1 MPSSRAIRSQLGP
14 ALNSLKGQLVSANH
28 LLATNQNNQNLDQIR
43 AARFQLNRTLDRVDS
58 LQGKWAHFLDS
69 LEGDDLAQEEQV
81 YERFAPR
88 AAGDPDYN
96 HFVELVEKAKGVLGN
111 LNFLI
116 EQSVPSGQ
124 SSQAGVSEV
133 SENLSQV
140 GEQLSSVTNKTERQI
155 PHIIKQENQFPTYLI
170 ETRLPELKMD
180 PFYGD
185 PKKWTTF
192 WQLFSAN
199 IDSRP
204 MDNIRKMSYLLTF
217 LRGPAKDLVA
227 GFVLTNENYNRALD
241 LLKSRYGN
249 SRAITEALEAELM
262 NLTPPNDS
270 SHSLRAFVDSV
281 ERICRQLEAFGTMD
295 QSPFVSTV
303 IKTKLP
309 QSIVAKLIEKERYS
323 QVRWDSTR
331 LRQELCNLVEICEE
345 VRVFSQLKV
354 RHQGDPIVPPVHQR
368 NDYRPR
374 TGHTEQLYSFCAQT
388 RPIRSRQLPPQGK
401 RYCSL
406 CNEGIHFPSECPSY
420 TTPQARFQRLKEQR
434 RCFRC
439 LGEGHCV
446 RDCPS
451 SKICAQCQNNHH
463 VLVCTRSI
471 NNNQYFLAPAE
482 DNYYPEKQIIQMD
495 LGQNQS
501 PVINSD
507 KASTVRHQVQQV
519 INTPLVQT
527 DNQPAQKI
535 VVQERA
541 PVPKVV
547 KFTEPLPVRPKIM
560 TLFTIDKEIVKP
572 ELGTEPDICPQVEKL
587 LVSKKIKE
595 KDEKQIQGNN
605 CVKENTSAVDNQ
617 ITQLEDNRDSP
628 TCENLNFS
636 PDLAYHKFQI
646 EKENIITEPVDLPY
660 HKLQIEKDNRI
671 TRFEL
676 NKPAAQEQLIHSMVS
691 AHIERPSVEVSVQPE
706 NQPSLSNCP
715 VKEPVLL
722 PEFVGLILCF
732 RFPKF
737 IATTDLKSAFLI
749 VGLRQIDRECTKFQR
764 GEYPRNLPLIEKT
777 KVSHTVL
784 PEKLFPKQVLDE
796 KAHGAKKR
804 LKKPKESTQGNL
816 AGHGIALILFSLIF
830 IINVSCDHKDQ
841 IVVCRKKQIVKRK
854 KIPPDI
860 PFKAFKSINKILIN
874 RNFTPIYFISIVSI
888 ITIII
893 SLKLILL
900 KKLAYFFPILFN
912 FLRGG
917 EGVRDP
923 NHKVSPNPTRI
934 FQKICLHKV
943 IGDRPPEGDILLLNS
958 EQSLVFSQSYGNKL
972 GKSPNKIFELHK
984 RKRQQ
989 FGRMCTP
996 LIKTETKTFKWL
1008 GGGILLKDGPI
1019 ISHPNNPPLSI
1030 SAISAQVPF
1039 ILFLKKCFPCFLL
1052 AQRSLLPRL
1061 VARSI
1066 QPFPVVAIEPNF
1078 IKRHTLCLFPNP
1090 SRLFSVFPYPTTSFT
1105 LEIFATAKQQSTKEE
1120 AKYKQQEA
1128 YCKKL
1133 GNPVTIEDFD
1143 MSEWLDSGSDMLAS
1157 TNESITSKAQKIV
1170 ESDKRPEQ
1178 QQPQFNSILN
1188 PPHAPN
1194 KVDHQ
1199 KSEQQ
1204 VMQQPPQQQ
1213 TIGLETGKDNALGGN
1228 TKERFQINHEK
1239 LKDNQ
1244 AARCRAEDKK
1254 IREDESNEQRALLKA
1269 ILECISKKSRE
1280 RKSKVSLPLGPKP
1293 PTIPAAVLLSQV
1305 FVRVPMPSSSNQPIM
1320 VKSDLGLIAMIR
1332 VSLRPHLV
1340 SASEEPHVQPVSLE
1354 MRDGIELNNDNQSE
1368 EEDNW
1373 KSR

>member
-14 ALNSLKGQLVSANH
+14 ALNSLKNLLVTANQ
-28 LLATNQNNQNLDQIR
+28 LLANYQNNQNLDQVR

-69 LEGDDLAQEEQV
+69 LEGDDLAHEEQF

-96 HFVELVEKAKGVLGN
+96 HFMELVEKAKGVLGD
-111 LNFLI
+111 LDFLI
-116 EQSVPSGQ
+116 KEQSVPSGQ

-281 ERICRQLEAFGTMD
+281 ERICRQLEAYGTMD

-309 QSIVAKLIEKERYS
+309 QSIVAKLIEKERNS

-331 LRQELCNLVEICEE
+331 LRQELCNLVEISEE
-345 VRVFSQLKV
+345 VRRFSQLKV
-354 RHQGDPIVPPVHQR
+354 RPQGGPVIPPVHQQ
-368 NDYRPR
+368 NYYCPR
-374 TGHTEQLYSFCAQT
+374 TGHTEQFQSFCGQS
-388 RPIRSRQLPPQGK
+388 RPIQGGQLPPPG
-401 RYCSL
+401 RLCSL
-406 CNEGIHFPSECPSY
+406 CNGGVHFPSECPSY
-420 TTPQARFQRLKEQR
+420 STPQARFQRFIEQR

-439 LGEGHCV
+439 LGGGHFA
-446 RDCPS
+446 RKCPS
-451 SKICAQCQNNHH
+451 FKICAQCQENHH
-463 VLVCTRSI
+463 VLVCTRTR
-471 NNNQYFLAPAE
+471 NDNQDFLAPDE
-482 DNYYPEKQIIQMD
+482 DNYYPKKQITQMA

-501 PVINSD
+501 PVICSS
-507 KASTVRHQVQQV
+507 KVSSVRHQVKQV
-519 INTPLVQT
+519 QETPLVQT
-527 DNQPAQKI
+527 NIQSIQKV
-535 VVQERA
+535 VVQECV
-541 PVPKVV
+541 PVAKVV

-560 TLFTIDKEIVKP
+560 TLFTINKEIVKP
-572 ELGTEPDICPQVEKL
+572 EAGTEPDSCPQAENL
-587 LVSKKIKE
+587 LINKKVNE
-595 KDEKQIQGNN
+595 KDETQIQGSN
-605 CVKENTSAVDNQ
+605 CVKGNTSTVDDQ
-617 ITQLEDNRDSP
+617 ITHLKDNGDFPS
-628 TCENLNFS
+628 CGSLDLS
-636 PDLAYHKFQI
+636 PDLPYHKFQI

-691 AHIERPSVEVSVQPE
+691 AHIERPSVDVSVQPK
-706 NQPSLSNCP
+706 NQSSLSNFS

-722 PEFVGLILCF
+722 PGFVGLILSF
-732 RFPKF
+732 RLPKF
-737 IATTDLKSAFLI
+737 MATTDLESAFLM
-749 VGLRQIDRECTKFQR
+749 VGLHQTDRKFTKFQR
-764 GEYPRNLPLIEKT
+764 VKDPFNLPLIEKAR
-777 KVSHTVL
+777 VSHTVV
-784 PEKLFPKQVLDE
+784 PEKLFPKQILDE
-796 KAHGAKKR
+796 KAHGTKKR
-804 LKKPKESTQGNL
+804 LEKSIEMPYAKL
-816 AGHGIALILFSLIF
+816 AGHGFALILISLTF

-841 IVVCRKKQIVKRK
+841 IVVCRKEQTIRRK

-860 PFKAFKSINKILIN
+860 PFKAFKYINQTLINKIFLTS
-874 RNFTPIYFISIVSI
+874 NFIYIISI
-888 ITIII
+888 ITLII
-893 SLKLILL
+893 SFKLKFLCT
-900 KKLAYFFPILFN
+900 LAFFIPIILFN

-923 NHKVSPNPTRI
+923 NHNVSPDPTRI
-934 FQKICLHKV
+934 FQKICLDKL
-943 IGDRPPEGDILLLNS
+943 ISDSPPEGDILLLNP
-958 EQSLVFSQSYGNKL
+958 EQSLVLFQND
-972 GKSPNKIFELHK
+972 E
-984 RKRQQ
+984 RQQ
-989 FGRMCTP
+989 FGRISTP
-996 LIKTETKTFKWL
+996 LIKTETKTLKWL
-1008 GGGILLKDGPI
+1008 GSGILPKDGPI
-1019 ISHPNNPPLSI
+1019 TNNPPLSV
-1030 SAISAQVPF
+1030 SVTLAQVPF
-1039 ILFLKKCFPCFLL
+1039 ILFSKKYFQCFLL
-1052 AQRSLLPRL
+1052 AQHSLPPRL

-1066 QPFPVVAIEPNF
+1066 QPFPFVAIEPNF

-1090 SRLFSVFPYPTTSFT
+1090 SRLFSVSPYPTTSFT
-1105 LEIFATAKQQSTKEE
+1105 SEIFATAKQQSTKEE

-1143 MSEWLDSGSDMLAS
+1143 LSEWLDSGSDMLAS
-1157 TNESITSKAQKIV
+1157 TNESITSKRLKIV
-1170 ESDKRPEQ
+1170 ES
-1178 QQPQFNSILN
+1178 
-1188 PPHAPN
+1188 
-1194 KVDHQ
+1194 
-1199 KSEQQ
+1199 
-1204 VMQQPPQQQ
+1204 
-1213 TIGLETGKDNALGGN
+1213 
-1228 TKERFQINHEK
+1228 
-1239 LKDNQ
+1239 
-1244 AARCRAEDKK
+1244 
-1254 IREDESNEQRALLKA
+1254 
-1269 ILECISKKSRE
+1269 
-1280 RKSKVSLPLGPKP
+1280 
-1293 PTIPAAVLLSQV
+1293 
-1305 FVRVPMPSSSNQPIM
+1305 
-1320 VKSDLGLIAMIR
+1320 
-1332 VSLRPHLV
+1332 
-1340 SASEEPHVQPVSLE
+1340 
-1354 MRDGIELNNDNQSE
+1354 
-1368 EEDNW
+1368 
-1373 KSR
+1373 

>member
-281 ERICRQLEAFGTMD
+281 ERICRQLEAYGTMD

-309 QSIVAKLIEKERYS
+309 QSIVAKLIEKERNS

-331 LRQELCNLVEICEE
+331 LRQELCNLVEISEE
-345 VRVFSQLKV
+345 VRRFSQLKV
-354 RHQGDPIVPPVHQR
+354 RPQGGPVIPPVHQQ
-368 NDYRPR
+368 NYYCPR
-374 TGHTEQLYSFCAQT
+374 TGHTEQFQSFCGQS
-388 RPIRSRQLPPQGK
+388 RPIQGGQLPPPG
-401 RYCSL
+401 RLCSL
-406 CNEGIHFPSECPSY
+406 CNGGIHFPSECPSY
-420 TTPQARFQRLKEQR
+420 STPQARFQRVKEQR

-439 LGEGHCV
+439 LGEGHCA

-451 SKICAQCQNNHH
+451 FKICAQCQGNHH
-463 VLVCTRSI
+463 VLVCTRTLE
-471 NNNQYFLAPAE
+471 NNQDFLALAE
-482 DNYYPEKQIIQMD
+482 DNYYPEKQITQIT
-495 LGQNQS
+495 LVQNQS
-501 PVINSD
+501 PVIGSD
-507 KASTVRHQVQQV
+507 KALSVRHQVQQV
-519 INTPLVQT
+519 RETPPVQK
-527 DNQPAQKI
+527 PLQKV
-535 VVQERA
+535 VVQERV

-547 KFTEPLPVRPKIM
+547 KFTEPLPVLPKIM
-560 TLFTIDKEIVKP
+560 TLFTIKKEIVNP
-572 ELGTEPDICPQVEKL
+572 EVGTEPNICPQAEKL
-587 LVSKKIKE
+587 LMSKKVKE

-605 CVKENTSAVDNQ
+605 CVKENTSTVDDQ
-617 ITQLEDNRDSP
+617 ITHLENNRDFSSY
-628 TCENLNFS
+628 ESLNLS
-636 PDLAYHKFQI
+636 PDLPYNKFQI
-646 EKENIITEPVDLPY
+646 EKVNIITEPVDLPY

-671 TRFEL
+671 TRLEL
-676 NKPAAQEQLIHSMVS
+676 NKPAAQEQIHSMVS
-691 AHIERPSVEVSVQPE
+691 AHIERPSVDVSVQPK
-706 NQPSLSNCP
+706 NQSSLSNFS

-722 PEFVGLILCF
+722 PGFVGLILCF
-732 RFPKF
+732 RLPKF
-737 IATTDLKSAFLI
+737 MATTDLESAFLM
-749 VGLRQIDRECTKFQR
+749 VGLRQIDRKFTKFQR
-764 GEYPRNLPLIEKT
+764 GKYPRNLHLIEKP

-784 PEKLFPKQVLDE
+784 PEKLFPKQILDE
-796 KAHGAKKR
+796 KAHGTKKR
-804 LKKPKESTQGNL
+804 LEKSIEMPYAKL
-816 AGHGIALILFSLIF
+816 AGHGIALILISLTF
-830 IINVSCDHKDQ
+830 IISVSCNHKDQ
-841 IVVCRKKQIVKRK
+841 IVVCREEQTTKRK
-854 KIPPDI
+854 KIPPGI
-860 PFKAFKSINKILIN
+860 PFKSFKSINKTLLN
-874 RNFTPIYFISIVSI
+874 RNFKSIYFILIISI
-888 ITIII
+888 ITLII
-893 SLKLILL
+893 SFRLNFLNT
-900 KKLAYFFPILFN
+900 LAFFIPSILFN
-912 FLRGG
+912 FFRGG

-923 NHKVSPNPTRI
+923 NHNVLPYPTRI

-943 IGDRPPEGDILLLNS
+943 IVDSPPEDDILLLKS
-958 EQSLVFSQSYGNKL
+958 EQSLVRIQSYANKL
-972 GKSPNKIFELHK
+972 GKSPKKMFELQK
-984 RKRQQ
+984 SESRQ

-996 LIKTETKTFKWL
+996 LIKTETKTLKWL

-1019 ISHPNNPPLSI
+1019 ISRPNNPPQ
-1030 SAISAQVPF
+1030 AISAQVPF

-1052 AQRSLLPRL
+1052 AQRSLLLRL

-1078 IKRHTLCLFPNP
+1078 IKRHTPCLFPNP

-1105 LEIFATAKQQSTKEE
+1105 SEIFVTAKQQSTKEE

-1143 MSEWLDSGSDMLAS
+1143 LSEWLDSGSDMLAS

-1244 AARCRAEDKK
+1244 AARRRAEDKK

-1269 ILECISKKSRE
+1269 ILECISKKSRD
-1280 RKSKVSLPLGPKP
+1280 RKSKVSLPLGSKP

-1305 FVRVPMPSSSNQPIM
+1305 FVRAPMPSSSNQPIM
-1320 VKSDLGLIAMIR
+1320 VKSDLGLIVMIR

-1340 SASEEPHVQPVSLE
+1340 SASEKPHVQPVSLE
-1354 MRDGIELNNDNQSE
+1354 MRDEIELNNGNQSE

>member
-1 MPSSRAIRSQLGP
+1 
-14 ALNSLKGQLVSANH
+14 
-28 LLATNQNNQNLDQIR
+28 
-43 AARFQLNRTLDRVDS
+43 
-58 LQGKWAHFLDS
+58 
-69 LEGDDLAQEEQV
+69 
-81 YERFAPR
+81 
-88 AAGDPDYN
+88 
-96 HFVELVEKAKGVLGN
+96 
-111 LNFLI
+111 
-116 EQSVPSGQ
+116 
-124 SSQAGVSEV
+124 
-133 SENLSQV
+133 
-140 GEQLSSVTNKTERQI
+140 
-155 PHIIKQENQFPTYLI
+155 
-170 ETRLPELKMD
+170 MD

-281 ERICRQLEAFGTMD
+281 ERICRQLEAYGTMD

-309 QSIVAKLIEKERYS
+309 QSIVAKLIEKERNS

-331 LRQELCNLVEICEE
+331 LRQELCNLVEISEE
-345 VRVFSQLKV
+345 VRRFSQLKV
-354 RHQGDPIVPPVHQR
+354 RPQGGPVIPPVHQQ
-368 NDYRPR
+368 NYYCPR
-374 TGHTEQLYSFCAQT
+374 TGHTEQFQSFCGQS
-388 RPIRSRQLPPQGK
+388 RPIQGGQLPPPG
-401 RYCSL
+401 RLCSL
-406 CNEGIHFPSECPSY
+406 CNGGVHFPSECPSY
-420 TTPQARFQRLKEQR
+420 STPQARFQRFKEQR

-439 LGEGHCV
+439 LGEGHCA

-451 SKICAQCQNNHH
+451 FKICAQCQGNHH
-463 VLVCTRSI
+463 VLVCTRTLE
-471 NNNQYFLAPAE
+471 NNQDFLALAE
-482 DNYYPEKQIIQMD
+482 DNYYPEKQITQIT
-495 LGQNQS
+495 LVQNQS
-501 PVINSD
+501 PVIGSD
-507 KASTVRHQVQQV
+507 KALSVRHQVQQV
-519 INTPLVQT
+519 RETPPVQK
-527 DNQPAQKI
+527 PLQKV
-535 VVQERA
+535 VVQERV

-560 TLFTIDKEIVKP
+560 TLFTINKEIVKP
-572 ELGTEPDICPQVEKL
+572 EAGIEPDICPQAENPL
-587 LVSKKIKE
+587 INKKVNE
-595 KDEKQIQGNN
+595 KDETQIQGNF
-605 CVKENTSAVDNQ
+605 CVKENTSAVDYQ
-617 ITQLEDNRDSP
+617 ITHLKDNKDFPSY
-628 TCENLNFS
+628 ESLDLS
-636 PDLAYHKFQI
+636 PDLPYHKFQI

-660 HKLQIEKDNRI
+660 QKHQTEKDSRI

-676 NKPAAQEQLIHSMVS
+676 NKPAAQEQLIHSAVR
-691 AHIERPSVEVSVQPE
+691 AHIEQPSVDLGIQPE
-706 NQPSLSNCP
+706 SQPSLSNCP

-722 PEFVGLILCF
+722 PEFIGLILCF

-737 IATTDLKSAFLI
+737 IATTDLKSTFLM
-749 VGLRQIDRECTKFQR
+749 VGRHLTGRKFTKFQ
-764 GEYPRNLPLIEKT
+764 GVKDPFNIPLIEKA
-777 KVSHTVL
+777 KVPHTVL
-784 PEKLFPKQVLDE
+784 PEKLFPKQILDE
-796 KAHGAKKR
+796 KAHGTKKR
-804 LKKPKESTQGNL
+804 LEKSIEMPYAKL
-816 AGHGIALILFSLIF
+816 AGHGIALILISLTF
-830 IINVSCDHKDQ
+830 IISVSCNHKDQ
-841 IVVCRKKQIVKRK
+841 IVVCREEQTTKRK
-854 KIPPDI
+854 KIPPGI
-860 PFKAFKSINKILIN
+860 PIKSFKSINKTLLN
-874 RNFTPIYFISIVSI
+874 RNFKSIYFILIISI
-888 ITIII
+888 ITLII
-893 SLKLILL
+893 SFRLNFLNT
-900 KKLAYFFPILFN
+900 LAFFIHNILFN
-912 FLRGG
+912 YLRSG

-943 IGDRPPEGDILLLNS
+943 IGDSPPEDDILLPNS
-958 EQSLVFSQSYGNKL
+958 EQSLVLFQKD
-972 GKSPNKIFELHK
+972 EC
-984 RKRQQ
+984 QQ
-989 FGRMCTP
+989 FP
-996 LIKTETKTFKWL
+996 LVKAETKTLNWL
-1008 GGGILLKDGPI
+1008 GGRILPEDGPI
-1019 ISHPNNPPLSI
+1019 ISRPNNPPQ
-1030 SAISAQVPF
+1030 AISAQVPF
-1039 ILFLKKCFPCFLL
+1039 ILFLKKGFPCFLL

-1078 IKRHTLCLFPNP
+1078 IKRHTPCLFPNP

-1105 LEIFATAKQQSTKEE
+1105 SEIFVTAKQQSTKEE

-1143 MSEWLDSGSDMLAS
+1143 LSEWLDSGSDMLAS
-1157 TNESITSKAQKIV
+1157 TNESITSKRLKIV

-1244 AARCRAEDKK
+1244 AARRRAEDKK

-1340 SASEEPHVQPVSLE
+1340 SASEEPHVQPVSLG
-1354 MRDGIELNNDNQSE
+1354 MRDGIELNNVNQSE
-1368 EEDNW
+1368 EEDNL

>member
-374 TGHTEQLYSFCAQT
+374 TGHTEQFHSFCAQS
-388 RPIRSRQLPPQGK
+388 RSIQSRHLPPQGK
-401 RYCSL
+401 RHCSL
-406 CNEGIHFPSECPSY
+406 CNGGAHFPSECPSY

-439 LGEGHCV
+439 LGEGHFA
-446 RDCPS
+446 RECPS
-451 SKICAQCQNNHH
+451 FKICAQCQENHH
-463 VLVCTRSI
+463 VLVCTRTLE
-471 NNNQYFLAPAE
+471 NNQDFTAPEE
-482 DNYYPEKQIIQMD
+482 DSYYPEKQITQMALD
-495 LGQNQS
+495 QNQS
-501 PVINSD
+501 PVISSN
-507 KASTVRHQVQQV
+507 KVSTVRHQVQQV
-519 INTPLVQT
+519 RETPFVQT
-527 DNQPAQKI
+527 NIQPAQMV
-535 VVQERA
+535 VVQERV
-541 PVPKVV
+541 PVPKAV
-547 KFTEPLPVRPKIM
+547 KFTEPLPVLPKIM
-560 TLFTIDKEIVKP
+560 TLFTIKKEIVNP
-572 ELGTEPDICPQVEKL
+572 EVGTEPNICPQVEKL
-587 LVSKKIKE
+587 LMSKKVKE
-595 KDEKQIQGNN
+595 KDEKQIQGNF
-605 CVKENTSAVDNQ
+605 CVKENTTAIYNQ
-617 ITQLEDNRDSP
+617 ITHLEDTRDSP
-628 TCENLNFS
+628 ICENLNLS
-636 PDLAYHKFQI
+636 PDLAYHKFLI
-646 EKENIITEPVDLPY
+646 EKDNIITDPIDLPY
-660 HKLQIEKDNRI
+660 HKPQIEKDNRI
-671 TRFEL
+671 TEPSHHKL
-676 NKPAAQEQLIHSMVS
+676 DDQEQLTLSVVS
-691 AHIERPSVEVSVQPE
+691 TLKERPVMDAIVQTKG
-706 NQPSLSNCP
+706 QPYFSDCH

-737 IATTDLKSAFLI
+737 IATTDLKSAFLM
-749 VGLRQIDRECTKFQR
+749 VGLRQIDRKFTKFQR
-764 GEYPRNLPLIEKT
+764 GKYPRNLPLIGKA

-784 PEKLFPKQVLDE
+784 PEKLFPKQILDE

-804 LKKPKESTQGNL
+804 LEKSIEMPYEKL
-816 AGHGIALILFSLIF
+816 AGHGITLILISLTF
-830 IINVSCDHKDQ
+830 IISVSCNHKDQ
-841 IVVCRKKQIVKRK
+841 IVVCREEQTIRRK

-860 PFKAFKSINKILIN
+860 PFKAVESISKTLIN
-874 RNFTPIYFISIVSI
+874 TNFITIYFIY
-888 ITIII
+888 II
-893 SLKLILL
+893 SVITLIISFRLNFL
-900 KKLAYFFPILFN
+900 NTLAFFIPNILFN
-912 FLRGG
+912 YLRSG

-943 IGDRPPEGDILLLNS
+943 IGDSPPEDDILLPNS
-958 EQSLVFSQSYGNKL
+958 EQSLVLFQKD
-972 GKSPNKIFELHK
+972 EC
-984 RKRQQ
+984 QQ
-989 FGRMCTP
+989 FP
-996 LIKTETKTFKWL
+996 LVKAETKTLNWL
-1008 GGGILLKDGPI
+1008 GGRILPEDGPI
-1019 ISHPNNPPLSI
+1019 ISRPNNPPQ
-1030 SAISAQVPF
+1030 AISAQVPF

-1078 IKRHTLCLFPNP
+1078 IKRHTPCLFPNP

-1105 LEIFATAKQQSTKEE
+1105 SEIFATAKQQSTKEE

-1133 GNPVTIEDFD
+1133 DNPVTIEDFD
-1143 MSEWLDSGSDMLAS
+1143 LSEWLDSGSDMLAS

-1228 TKERFQINHEK
+1228 TKEKFKLNHEK
-1239 LKDNQ
+1239 LKDNR
-1244 AARCRAEDKK
+1244 ATRRRAEDKK

>member
-281 ERICRQLEAFGTMD
+281 ERICRQLEAYGTMD

-331 LRQELCNLVEICEE
+331 LRQELCNQVEISEE
-345 VRVFSQLKV
+345 VRRFLQLKV
-354 RHQGDPIVPPVHQR
+354 RHHGDPIVPVHQR
-368 NDYRPR
+368 NDHRPR
-374 TGHTEQLYSFCAQT
+374 TRYTEQFHSFCDQL
-388 RPIRSRQLPPQGK
+388 RPVQSRQLPPQGK

-406 CNEGIHFPSECPSY
+406 CNKGIHFPSECSSY

-439 LGEGHCV
+439 LGEGHYA

-451 SKICAQCQNNHH
+451 AKICAQCQGNHH
-463 VLVCTRSI
+463 VLVCTKTFE
-471 NNNQYFLAPAE
+471 NNQDFLVPAE
-482 DNYYPEKQIIQMD
+482 NNYYSEKQITQMA

-501 PVINSD
+501 PVICSNTV
-507 KASTVRHQVQQV
+507 STVRHQIQQV
-519 INTPLVQT
+519 REIPPVQT
-527 DNQPAQKI
+527 NIQPTQNV
-535 VVQERA
+535 VVQERF

-560 TLFTIDKEIVKP
+560 TLFTINKEIVKP
-572 ELGTEPDICPQVEKL
+572 EVGTEPDIRPQAEEL
-587 LVSKKIKE
+587 LMSQKVKE
-595 KDEKQIQGNN
+595 KDETRIQGNF
-605 CVKENTSAVDNQ
+605 CVKENTSAVDYQ
-617 ITQLEDNRDSP
+617 ITHLKDNKDFPSY
-628 TCENLNFS
+628 ESLDLS
-636 PDLAYHKFQI
+636 PDLPYHKFQR

-660 HKLQIEKDNRI
+660 QKHQTEKDSRI
-671 TRFEL
+671 TRLEL
-676 NKPAAQEQLIHSMVS
+676 NNPGAQEQLTHSVGS
-691 AHIERPSVEVSVQPE
+691 AHIERPSVDLSVQPKS
-706 NQPSLSNCP
+706 QPSLSNCP

-732 RFPKF
+732 RLPKF
-737 IATTDLKSAFLI
+737 MATTDLKSAFLM
-749 VGLRQIDRECTKFQR
+749 VGLHQTDRKFTKFQR
-764 GEYPRNLPLIEKT
+764 VKDPFNLSSINKA

-784 PEKLFPKQVLDE
+784 PEKLFPKQILDE
-796 KAHGAKKR
+796 KAHGTKKR
-804 LKKPKESTQGNL
+804 LEKSIEMPYAKL
-816 AGHGIALILFSLIF
+816 AGHGFALILISLTF

-841 IVVCRKKQIVKRK
+841 IVVYRKEQTIRRK

-860 PFKAFKSINKILIN
+860 PFKAFKYINQTLINKIFLTS
-874 RNFTPIYFISIVSI
+874 NFIYIISI
-888 ITIII
+888 ITLII
-893 SLKLILL
+893 SFKLKFLCT
-900 KKLAYFFPILFN
+900 LAFFIPIILFN

-923 NHKVSPNPTRI
+923 NHNVSPDPTRI
-934 FQKICLHKV
+934 FQKICLDKL
-943 IGDRPPEGDILLLNS
+943 ISDSPPEGDILLLNP
-958 EQSLVFSQSYGNKL
+958 EQSLVLFQND
-972 GKSPNKIFELHK
+972 E
-984 RKRQQ
+984 RQQ
-989 FGRMCTP
+989 FGRISTP
-996 LIKTETKTFKWL
+996 LIKTETKTLKWL
-1008 GGGILLKDGPI
+1008 GGGILPKDGPI
-1019 ISHPNNPPLSI
+1019 TNNPPLSV
-1030 SAISAQVPF
+1030 SVTLAQVPF
-1039 ILFLKKCFPCFLL
+1039 ILFSKKYFQCFLL
-1052 AQRSLLPRL
+1052 AQHSLPPRL

-1066 QPFPVVAIEPNF
+1066 QPFPFVAIEPNF

-1090 SRLFSVFPYPTTSFT
+1090 SRLFSVSPYPTTSFT
-1105 LEIFATAKQQSTKEE
+1105 SEIFATAKQQSTKEE

-1143 MSEWLDSGSDMLAS
+1143 LSEWLDSGSDMLAS
-1157 TNESITSKAQKIV
+1157 TNESITSKRLKIV

-1213 TIGLETGKDNALGGN
+1213 TIGLETGKDNALG
-1228 TKERFQINHEK
+1228 
-1239 LKDNQ
+1239 
-1244 AARCRAEDKK
+1244 
-1254 IREDESNEQRALLKA
+1254 
-1269 ILECISKKSRE
+1269 
-1280 RKSKVSLPLGPKP
+1280 
-1293 PTIPAAVLLSQV
+1293 
-1305 FVRVPMPSSSNQPIM
+1305 
-1320 VKSDLGLIAMIR
+1320 
-1332 VSLRPHLV
+1332 
-1340 SASEEPHVQPVSLE
+1340 
-1354 MRDGIELNNDNQSE
+1354 
-1368 EEDNW
+1368 
-1373 KSR
+1373 

>member
-1 MPSSRAIRSQLGP
+1 
-14 ALNSLKGQLVSANH
+14 
-28 LLATNQNNQNLDQIR
+28 
-43 AARFQLNRTLDRVDS
+43 
-58 LQGKWAHFLDS
+58 
-69 LEGDDLAQEEQV
+69 
-81 YERFAPR
+81 
-88 AAGDPDYN
+88 
-96 HFVELVEKAKGVLGN
+96 
-111 LNFLI
+111 
-116 EQSVPSGQ
+116 
-124 SSQAGVSEV
+124 
-133 SENLSQV
+133 
-140 GEQLSSVTNKTERQI
+140 
-155 PHIIKQENQFPTYLI
+155 
-170 ETRLPELKMD
+170 
-180 PFYGD
+180 
-185 PKKWTTF
+185 
-192 WQLFSAN
+192 
-199 IDSRP
+199 
-204 MDNIRKMSYLLTF
+204 
-217 LRGPAKDLVA
+217 
-227 GFVLTNENYNRALD
+227 NENYNRALD

-439 LGEGHCV
+439 LGEGHFA
-446 RDCPS
+446 RECPS
-451 SKICAQCQNNHH
+451 FKICAQCQENHH
-463 VLVCTRSI
+463 VLVCTRTLE
-471 NNNQYFLAPAE
+471 NNQDFTAPEE
-482 DNYYPEKQIIQMD
+482 DSYYPEKQITQMALD
-495 LGQNQS
+495 QNQS
-501 PVINSD
+501 PVISSN
-507 KASTVRHQVQQV
+507 KVSTVRHQVQQV
-519 INTPLVQT
+519 RETPFVQT
-527 DNQPAQKI
+527 NIQPAQKV
-535 VVQERA
+535 VVQERV

-547 KFTEPLPVRPKIM
+547 KFTEPLPVLPKIM
-560 TLFTIDKEIVKP
+560 TLFTIKKEIVNP
-572 ELGTEPDICPQVEKL
+572 EVGTEPNICPQVEKL
-587 LVSKKIKE
+587 LMSKKVKE
-595 KDEKQIQGNN
+595 KDEKQIQGNF
-605 CVKENTSAVDNQ
+605 CVKENTSAIDNQ
-617 ITQLEDNRDSP
+617 ITQLEDTRDSP
-628 TCENLNFS
+628 ICENLNLS
-636 PDLAYHKFQI
+636 PDLAYHKFLI
-646 EKENIITEPVDLPY
+646 EKDNIITDPIDLPY
-660 HKLQIEKDNRI
+660 HKPQIEKDNRI
-671 TRFEL
+671 TEPSHHKL
-676 NKPAAQEQLIHSMVS
+676 DDQEQLTLSVVS
-691 AHIERPSVEVSVQPE
+691 TLKERPVMDAIVQTKG
-706 NQPSLSNCP
+706 QPYFSDCH

-737 IATTDLKSAFLI
+737 IATTDLKSAFLM
-749 VGLRQIDRECTKFQR
+749 VGLRQIDRKFTKFQR
-764 GEYPRNLPLIEKT
+764 GKYPRNLPLIGKA

-784 PEKLFPKQVLDE
+784 PEKLFPKQILDE
-796 KAHGAKKR
+796 KAHGTKKR
-804 LKKPKESTQGNL
+804 LEKSIEMPYEKL
-816 AGHGIALILFSLIF
+816 AGHGITLILISLTF
-830 IINVSCDHKDQ
+830 IISVSCNHKDQ
-841 IVVCRKKQIVKRK
+841 IVVCREEQTIRRK

-860 PFKAFKSINKILIN
+860 PFKAVESISKTLITT
-874 RNFTPIYFISIVSI
+874 NFITIYFIY
-888 ITIII
+888 II
-893 SLKLILL
+893 SVITLIISFRLNFL
-900 KKLAYFFPILFN
+900 NTLAFFIPNILFN
-912 FLRGG
+912 YLRSG

-943 IGDRPPEGDILLLNS
+943 IGDSPPEDDILLPNS
-958 EQSLVFSQSYGNKL
+958 EQSLVLFQKD
-972 GKSPNKIFELHK
+972 EC
-984 RKRQQ
+984 QQ
-989 FGRMCTP
+989 FP
-996 LIKTETKTFKWL
+996 LVKAETKPLNWL
-1008 GGGILLKDGPI
+1008 GGRILPEDGPI
-1019 ISHPNNPPLSI
+1019 ISRPNNPPQ
-1030 SAISAQVPF
+1030 AISAQVPF

-1078 IKRHTLCLFPNP
+1078 IKRHTPCLFPNP

-1105 LEIFATAKQQSTKEE
+1105 SEIFATAKQQSTKEE

-1133 GNPVTIEDFD
+1133 DNPVTIEDFD
-1143 MSEWLDSGSDMLAS
+1143 LSEWLDSGSDMLAS

-1213 TIGLETGKDNALGGN
+1213 TIGLET
-1228 TKERFQINHEK
+1228 
-1239 LKDNQ
+1239 
-1244 AARCRAEDKK
+1244 
-1254 IREDESNEQRALLKA
+1254 
-1269 ILECISKKSRE
+1269 
-1280 RKSKVSLPLGPKP
+1280 GPKP